1 MATGDSVRRLFP
13 NRASA
18 SVCRRR
24 RHLLAR
30 KIWNCLQG
38 GNDVPF
44 FFDLSSLTPVL
55 ERNPFAP
62 TPLRDPILALSTEAN
77 EPIAAEPIAD
87 TGLPIPAHYDL
98 DLMRALVQDPFRLYV
113 YWNLRSDPFARLRRI
128 FTPEQA
134 AEFRLVLR
142 LIDETTRV
150 TVLFAVP
157 YTREYWFDVFPG
169 RRYRIELG
177 LQSRRAGY
185 IKLLGSQAV
194 ETPRGGPSE
203 VSAEDPAYA
212 IEADDYLEV
221 LRESHLVPERIFT
234 AEGLLAR
241 IRGEGDWEQKEL
253 WHSLPTSFRRIME
266 IIADLEAG
274 RAYDRWWDRLGEEEL
289 AEMVREFL
297 GIIRAM
303 GEGELGYLLL
313 LRYLPE
319 LLRRVLR
326 ATGEISV
333 DKPMPLFL
341 AEQLGQVASEW
352 NVEDPD
358 PAGRGLTHR
367 LPVSPSA
374 A

>member
-1 MATGDSVRRLFP
+1 
-13 NRASA
+13 
-18 SVCRRR
+18 
-24 RHLLAR
+24 
-30 KIWNCLQG
+30 
-38 GNDVPF
+38 VPF

-62 TPLRDPILALSTEAN
+62 PPLRDPIPALTAEAN

-98 DLMRALVQDPFRLYV
+98 DLMRALVQDPFRVYV
-113 YWNLRSDPFARLRRI
+113 YWNLRSDPFAKLRRI
-128 FTPEQA
+128 FSPEQV

-150 TVLFAVP
+150 TVLFPVP

-185 IKLLGSQAV
+185 IKLLGSQVV

-203 VSAEDPAYA
+203 VSAEDPAFA
-212 IEADDYLEV
+212 IEADDYLTV

-234 AEGLLAR
+234 AEGLLAK
-241 IRGEGDWEQKEL
+241 IRGEADWELKEE
-253 WHSLPTSFRRIME
+253 WDALPISFRQIME

-274 RAYDRWWDRLGEEEL
+274 RACDRWWERLSEEEL

-297 GIIRAM
+297 GIIREM

-326 ATGEISV
+326 ATGEIRI
-333 DKPMPLFL
+333 DKPLPLFL
-341 AEQLGQVASEW
+341 AEQLGQVTSEW

-358 PAGRGLTHR
+358 PSGRGWSTP
-367 LPVSPSA
+367 LPVSQSVA
-374 A
+374 

>member
-1 MATGDSVRRLFP
+1 M
-13 NRASA
+13 
-18 SVCRRR
+18 
-24 RHLLAR
+24 
-30 KIWNCLQG
+30 
-38 GNDVPF
+38 PF

-62 TPLRDPILALSTEAN
+62 PPLRDPVPSLSAEAN
-77 EPIAAEPIAD
+77 EPIDAEPIAD

-98 DLMRALVQDPFRLYV
+98 DLMRALVQDPFRIYV
-113 YWNLRSDPFARLRRI
+113 YWNLRSDPFARLRQI
-128 FTPEQA
+128 FSPEQVD
-134 AEFRLVLR
+134 EFRLVLR

-150 TVLFAVP
+150 TVLFPVP

-169 RRYRIELG
+169 RQYRVELG

-203 VSAEDPAYA
+203 VSAEDPAFA
-212 IEADDYLEV
+212 IEADNYLEV

-234 AEGLLAR
+234 AEGLLAK
-241 IRGEGDWEQKEL
+241 IRGEADWGQKEE
-253 WHSLPTSFRRIME
+253 WDALPTSFRRIME

-274 RAYDRWWDRLGEEEL
+274 RAYESWWDRLSEEEL

-326 ATGEISV
+326 ATGEIRI

-352 NVEDPD
+352 NMEDLD
-358 PAGRGLTHR
+358 PAVTGLPSPH
-367 LPVSPSA
+367 PVSQSA

>member
-1 MATGDSVRRLFP
+1 
-13 NRASA
+13 
-18 SVCRRR
+18 
-24 RHLLAR
+24 
-30 KIWNCLQG
+30 
-38 GNDVPF
+38 VPF
-44 FFDLSSLTPVL
+44 FFDLSSLTPTL

-62 TPLRDPILALSTEAN
+62 PPLRDPFPALPAEAN
-77 EPIAAEPIAD
+77 EPIAAEPIVD
-87 TGLPIPAHYDL
+87 TGLPIPARYDF
-98 DLMRALVQDPFRLYV
+98 DLMRALVQDPFRIYV
-113 YWNLRSDPFARLRRI
+113 YWNLRADPFVKLRRI
-128 FTPEQA
+128 FPAEQA

-150 TVLFAVP
+150 TVLFEVP

-203 VSAEDPAYA
+203 VSAEEPAYA
-212 IEADDYLEV
+212 IEANDYLAV

-241 IRGEGDWEQKEL
+241 IRGGGEWEMKEQ
-253 WHSLPTSFRRIME
+253 WDSLPASFRQIME

-274 RAYDRWWDRLGEEEL
+274 RACDRWWDRLSEEEL

-303 GEGELGYLLL
+303 GDGELGYLLL

-326 ATGEISV
+326 ANGEIRV

-341 AEQLGQVASEW
+341 AEQLGQVASES
-352 NVEDPD
+352 VPEA
-358 PAGRGLTHR
+358 PAPATRG
-367 LPVSPSA
+367 A
-374 A
+374 